1 MLPKAKETE
10 RLNGVDSELKSVKM
24 GKDEADGAVLE
35 LRRNVEVNVNS
46 DKSMLKIVNDISSS
60 SLHQRMLTMMK
71 RSFVIQLSFCPAV
84 LVHFASRAYSVISSS
99 GSNFEPQ
106 AIFLAT

>member
-35 LRRNVEVNVNS
+35 LKRNVEVNEYS
-46 DKSMLKIVNDISSS
+46 LKSMLKIVIDNS
-60 SLHQRMLTMMK
+60 
-71 RSFVIQLSFCPAV
+71 P
-84 LVHFASRAYSVISSS
+84 
-99 GSNFEPQ
+99 
-106 AIFLAT
+106 